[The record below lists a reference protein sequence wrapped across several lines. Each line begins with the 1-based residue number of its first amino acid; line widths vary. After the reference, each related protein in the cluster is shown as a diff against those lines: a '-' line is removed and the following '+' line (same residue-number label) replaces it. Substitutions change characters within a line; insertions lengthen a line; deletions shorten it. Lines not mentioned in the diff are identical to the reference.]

1 MIILVTLD
9 SKIGDEHIVYEVSS
23 DQKAVAEIA
32 IRKGLANWK
41 TEWDKANPLEMSD
54 GVEDFIE
61 KELKQ
66 QGIQFELKEFDDIHM
81 RID

>member
-9 SKIGDEHIVYEVSS
+9 SKIGAEHIVYEVSL
-23 DQKAVAEIA
+23 DQQTEAEIA

-41 TEWDKANPLEMSD
+41 TEWDKTSPLEMSD

-66 QGIQFELKEFDDIHM
+66 QGIRFELKEFDDIHK